1 MQQIQWQDRFNI
13 GVEVIDQAHR
23 RLFSIVQKIMDLYVE
38 RHEDKFA
45 CVEGIKYFKA
55 YTLKHFAEE
64 EAYMRKIG
72 YPGYQAHK
80 KLHDRMRWET
90 LPELERLLYDSD
102 FSTEMVQRFI
112 GVCTGWL
119 TGHIL
124 IEDRAIAGWKP
135 SEFAPAE
142 PDNEW
147 SVIHAVI
154 IAPLQEIF
162 ECKIQ
167 FAGRFSIKD
176 DIRREQYYALT
187 YRTRNGSRLRVILVI
202 GERMLLRAAGQ
213 MFGMD
218 FYERNDIVCF
228 AMQEVAQNLIQR
240 AAAGLGRQPDEY
252 QLENGR
258 FLEHREFLGIFQERE
273 PQYSLLF
280 QVERESFALC
290 IDQVPPSDHPA
301 D

>member
-142 PDNEW
+142 PDN
-147 SVIHAVI
+147 
-154 IAPLQEIF
+154 
-162 ECKIQ
+162 
-167 FAGRFSIKD
+167 G
-176 DIRREQYYALT
+176 
-187 YRTRNGSRLRVILVI
+187 
-202 GERMLLRAAGQ
+202 
-213 MFGMD
+213 
-218 FYERNDIVCF
+218 
-228 AMQEVAQNLIQR
+228 
-240 AAAGLGRQPDEY
+240 
-252 QLENGR
+252 
-258 FLEHREFLGIFQERE
+258 
-273 PQYSLLF
+273 
-280 QVERESFALC
+280 
-290 IDQVPPSDHPA
+290 
-301 D
+301 